1 MRKQSIIISQRALTA
16 LFISIT
22 LVLVG
27 LTTGHAATIKNGDA
41 CSPVGATF
49 KQSGVNFKCT
59 KSGSTSV
66 WKSQKKSTSSPVAE
80 TFFTMPKVVGMNL
93 QLAQDLLQSLGSYG
107 ILQDDFKGL
116 NRFQVLDSN
125 WKVCKQ
131 SPSPG
136 KKVSTSII
144 VTLSSVKLTERC

>member
-1 MRKQSIIISQRALTA
+1 MQNQSTIATRWALLT
-16 LFISIT
+16 LSFSLT
-22 LVLVG
+22 LVLIG
-27 LTTGHAATIKNGDA
+27 STTGHAATIKNGDA

-66 WKSQKKSTSSPVAE
+66 WKSQKKSTETPVAE
-80 TFFTMPKVVGMNL
+80 TFFKMPKVVGMNL

-107 ILQDDFKGL
+107 LLQEDSKGL

-136 KKVSTSII
+136 KKVSTSVI